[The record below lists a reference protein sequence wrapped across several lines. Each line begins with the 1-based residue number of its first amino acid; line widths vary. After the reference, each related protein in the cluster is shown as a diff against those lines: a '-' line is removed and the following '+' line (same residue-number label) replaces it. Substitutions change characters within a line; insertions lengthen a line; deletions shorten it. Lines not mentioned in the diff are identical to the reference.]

1 MRRTTDFVTE
11 LKPLHCNLL
20 EDRRATPT
28 VGGRVR
34 LAKGVGSKVGAVG
47 ETLQDDRDHLPWSLL
62 AVSH

>member
-1 MRRTTDFVTE
+1 M
-11 LKPLHCNLL
+11 HCNLL

-28 VGGRVR
+28 VGDRVR